1 MAWSLPS
8 ALTLHRS
15 VELKLNSDV
24 NWTIKLNQK
33 QIRASAK
40 PNCISSCQ
48 QCNKPGTIG
57 ATERDL
63 LKGYKLRRNYVKN
76 KTSVSSFDLEQVT
89 STKYPRPISNA
100 LREIM
105 PTLHV
110 SYFIKIDDNKIG
122 MKWHKIPVSDI
133 MTLSK
138 RLNLTNYD

>member
-15 VELKLNSDV
+15 VQLKLNSDV

-40 PNCISSCQ
+40 PNGIRWCQ
-48 QCNKPGTIG
+48 QCNKPDTIG

-63 LKGYKLRRNYVKN
+63 PKGYKLRTNYVKN
-76 KTSVSSFDLEQVT
+76 KTSISSFDLEQVT
-89 STKYPRPISNA
+89 STKYPRPISNT
-100 LREIM
+100 LREII

-110 SYFIKIDDNKIG
+110 SCFIKIDDNKTG
-122 MKWHKIPVSDI
+122 TKWHKIPVSDT

-138 RLNLTNYD
+138 RLNLTKYD